1 MSKDLS
7 LSPNRRDF
15 IKGVAGAGALAGV
28 ALPHVHSQVDDT
40 VRIALVGCGGR
51 GTGAAHNALQVSDA
65 NGPTKLVA
73 MADVYQSKLDRSYA
87 GIKAKNKDKVDV
99 PPERRHIGFDGYKRA
114 MDALRPGDIAIFTT
128 PCAFRWVHF
137 QQAIEKGLN
146 VFMEKPVTPDGFSA
160 RKMLELNEKA
170 KAKKLKIG
178 VGLMCRHSQA
188 RRELSQ
194 RIKDG
199 ELGDIMLLRAYRM
212 QQPIASCFSGKKPE
226 GESELL
232 YQIRRFH
239 SFLWLSGGSFSD
251 FFIHN
256 IDECCW
262 MKDAWP
268 VKAQALGGRHYR
280 GDNIDQNF
288 DSYTVEYTFADEAK
302 LYLHGRNMP
311 GCYGE
316 FASHAHGTKGYALVS
331 GPGGHR
337 SQARIHKGMGPDSDV
352 AWMFGR
358 REGGRRIKESNPYQ
372 DEWDHL
378 LEAIRNGK
386 EYNEVERGVAASVVT
401 SMGRMAAHTGQAVT
415 YDQMLA
421 AKHFGP
427 GIDKLTMESDS
438 PMMPNKDGTY
448 PVPEPGI
455 KKDREY

>member
-188 RRELSQ
+188 RRELYQ

-288 DSYTVEYTFADEAK
+288 DSYTVEYTFEDEAK